1 MSDTIVARAT
11 PAGIGALAIVRLS
24 GPAVLNVLSQLNR
37 KNEFEMD
44 SHTVRF
50 ARLYD
55 TLGLIDETVVSY
67 FKGPRSFTGD
77 DILEISTH
85 GSDYIVSRLINAC
98 VLFGCRLAEPG
109 EFTQR
114 AFLNGK
120 IDLAQAEAVADL
132 IAAEHRYAHDMA
144 LNQLR
149 GGFSGDISL
158 LRERLLNFTALIEL
172 ELDFGEE
179 DVEFASRSELR
190 NLVTS
195 IKQRVDEMC
204 DSFALGNALKKGFTL
219 VLAGRPNAGKS
230 TLFNSL
236 LNEDKAIVSDL
247 AGTTRDAIEDN
258 LNLSDF
264 VVRLVDTAGIRE
276 ATDAIEREG
285 INRTFKHIEASG
297 ATLYILDS
305 SEFNSEEVFDDL
317 QKLQAKTN
325 RVWVVANKMD
335 LNVLD
340 LDLLST
346 NIQAKT
352 GYLPLFV
359 SAKDKTQ
366 LNELKTEISNR
377 FKQDLSDLTDQTVV
391 TNVRHANALNAC
403 SAELESLLIG
413 IDSGLTGDL
422 LSFHLRSA
430 ISYLAAITGKI
441 DNEEVLGTIFSKF
454 CIGK

>member
-1 MSDTIVARAT
+1 
-11 PAGIGALAIVRLS
+11 
-24 GPAVLNVLSQLNR
+24 
-37 KNEFEMD
+37 
-44 SHTVRF
+44 
-50 ARLYD
+50 
-55 TLGLIDETVVSY
+55 
-67 FKGPRSFTGD
+67 
-77 DILEISTH
+77 
-85 GSDYIVSRLINAC
+85 
-98 VLFGCRLAEPG
+98 
-109 EFTQR
+109 
-114 AFLNGK
+114 
-120 IDLAQAEAVADL
+120 
-132 IAAEHRYAHDMA
+132 
-144 LNQLR
+144 
-149 GGFSGDISL
+149 
-158 LRERLLNFTALIEL
+158 
-172 ELDFGEE
+172 LDFGEE

-195 IKQRVDEMC
+195 IKQRVDEMG

-297 ATLYILDS
+297 ATLYIFDS